1 MLVSLLGAAAGLG
14 IPDMPAM
21 PDLIVP
27 AVPDLIEIAE
37 NSVQGN
43 FSAQTVEEPKVWLPT
58 IAEIKAMTDEERTE
72 RFHWF
77 LFVFVLMFFS
87 AVFAGTIV
95 MVVGLRRKSVV
106 TLTMRLARRPH

>member
-14 IPDMPAM
+14 IPGI
-21 PDLIVP
+21 PDLP
-27 AVPDLIEIAE
+27 AVPDLVEIAK

-58 IAEIKAMTDEERTE
+58 IAEIKAMTDEERTD

-77 LFVFVLMFFS
+77 LFVFAVVFF
-87 AVFAGTIV
+87 FCCFYRHCGH
-95 MVVGLRRKSVV
+95 GCWG
-106 TLTMRLARRPH
+106 

>member
-1 MLVSLLGAAAGLG
+1 
-14 IPDMPAM
+14 MPAM

-77 LFVFVLMFFS
+77 LFVFVLMFFLLFLQVPS
-87 AVFAGTIV
+87 SWWL
-95 MVVGLRRKSVV
+95 GLRRKSVV

>member
-1 MLVSLLGAAAGLG
+1 MPLPLMLSLLGAAAGLG
-14 IPDMPAM
+14 LPGFPDMPAM
-21 PDLIVP
+21 PDLI
-27 AVPDLIEIAE
+27 EIGE

-77 LFVFVLMFFS
+77 LFVFVLVFFS
-87 AVFAGTIV
+87 AVCRYQRHG
-95 MVVGLRRKSVV
+95 GWG
-106 TLTMRLARRPH
+106 